1 MECFIPAT
9 YMRYVNPEL
18 EDDADSTWL
27 WQKRYVSRS
36 STFWPKMKKWMKK
49 HMATKHIYEETG
61 DNFTV

>member
-9 YMRYVNPEL
+9 YMRYVKPEL

-36 STFWPKMKKWMKK
+36 STLWLKMKKWMKK
-49 HMATKHIYEETG
+49 HMVTEHIYEETG